1 MIWYYSR
8 RLILNIKKA
17 VLSLFARPD
26 QDAPA
31 RLSAQ
36 HGLYHPRD
44 VLQRDFGY
52 NRIHQAQER
61 SNKFQLNISSLPVMT
76 RRLRNSQWRTSCMR
90 SLPPLWYQC
99 LSQSK
104 ATISSAVKPHSASLS
119 LSGASVS
126 KDGAMANCSEARI
139 YGFMLLS
146 FLQAAPSCVHIRQS
160 DDQAA
165 QAVACLLR
173 LLALSR

>member
-99 LSQSK
+99 LSQSS
-104 ATISSAVKPHSASLS
+104 AALSSAVKPHSSSLS
-119 LSGASVS
+119 RSFTIGSG
-126 KDGAMANCSEARI
+126 C
-139 YGFMLLS
+139 
-146 FLQAAPSCVHIRQS
+146 AATSGC
-160 DDQAA
+160 
-165 QAVACLLR
+165 
-173 LLALSR
+173 